1 MSTTAAAPLRP
12 TLHRAPGRRP
22 ALVLTR
28 RGRVVVRALAWVAT
42 TAAAALAVLLVWVAA
57 ASFVAPGASAGD
69 GRSGVV
75 SGVGATSVDAD
86 AVGAVSVVVDPGDTL
101 WSLARDHAPDRDPR
115 AVVHDVVRLN
125 ELASST
131 VLAGD
136 RLLVPT
142 R

>member
-1 MSTTAAAPLRP
+1 MSSTVVTAP
-12 TLHRAPGRRP
+12 RATSSTRGTRG
-22 ALVLTR
+22 LVLTP
-28 RGRVVVRALAWVAT
+28 RGRAVVRAGLWLAT

-69 GRSGVV
+69 GGSGVV
-75 SGVGATSVDAD
+75 SGAG
-86 AVGAVSVVVDPGDTL
+86 VGAVVSPEDVDAVAVTVEAGDTL
-101 WSLARDHAPDRDPR
+101 WSLARTHAPGRDPR

-125 ELASST
+125 SLPSST
-131 VLAGD
+131 VVAGE